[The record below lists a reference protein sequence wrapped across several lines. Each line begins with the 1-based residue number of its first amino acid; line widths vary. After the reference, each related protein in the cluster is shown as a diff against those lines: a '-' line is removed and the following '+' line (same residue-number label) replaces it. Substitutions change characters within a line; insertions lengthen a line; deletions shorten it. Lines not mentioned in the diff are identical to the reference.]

1 MMVVKKANKG
11 RKIIKKTAKALA
23 WIFGVL
29 LLLCVAIGVAIT
41 SPKAQTWMAQRAA
54 AYLSD
59 ELDTKI
65 TIRSVNIEFFKR
77 INLEG
82 IYAQDKHG
90 DTLLYAENFLVSIDR
105 FSYDNRYLSIKSI
118 KLSDSKIKLKK
129 YPGEKGLSYRFI
141 AQYFKTGDTTHT
153 PSTPWKVEVGGVELD
168 NVTFAFID
176 TRDTM
181 NDPGMDYENIRVTGI
196 SASFYD
202 IDPMG
207 DSLSLRIRDL
217 KGTER
222 CGFALKD
229 FSSRVTV
236 SDSLARFDNLKFIT
250 AGSAV
255 DGFISFRF
263 NSSDDVADDFI
274 HLVKMDGHFSN
285 SVVEMGDIAYFAPE
299 LLGMKKKIL
308 LTGDIKGT
316 VEHLKCKNV
325 DIRFG
330 EKSHIAGNFS
340 FNGLPNIH
348 ETDMNFKIREAV
360 TNKKDLE
367 GIPVAPFEKG
377 KHLEVDE
384 SIGKLG
390 DMVFSG
396 SFEGFLND
404 FVAHG
409 KLRTNLGDL
418 KLENLVM
425 TLAND
430 SAEYVYVGDVHASH
444 FDIGSYYDIPDLSYV
459 TGDVNIDG
467 VGLSK
472 NSINAKINGSFSELV
487 YRKYSYS
494 GISVTNGKF
503 RRQVFDGDFDVDD
516 PHVKMV
522 FKGSVDNS
530 GSLPRMNF
538 IAKIDS
544 ADLGQLG
551 FLDPKHEHIL
561 SADLNMNF
569 KGNNIDNIDGTFRV
583 NNLAYIKDGEKFRFN
598 EFLLVAGPAGKDAR
612 TIFLESDIVTV
623 TLSGKFRLMELP
635 HTASDMMS
643 AYLPSYFPPDNEQE
657 AKKHIAQ
664 DFTWNVSFHNNTKPI
679 QALIPK
685 LEIAPNTAFRG
696 KFNSAQHDFNT
707 YFQSP
712 YIVYNDIRYKGLE
725 IQANSRNGKNQLE
738 LIGTMDELRLTDTIS
753 TKRIRLECLAASDS
767 LQTNLTWDNGGE
779 KKNSA
784 DINAVVL
791 FEGRRHLQAIFRK
804 TEFNVNDSL
813 WTVAPGNYVRLDT
826 GRITFHQLVINSG
839 DASIGFNGFVSK
851 NPVDELKVNMKQFNI
866 AYLNYFTVPR
876 GVTMAGYISSE
887 TDLSDLFET
896 PIFNSSTSF
905 KDFYINGQKLGDGE
919 LEASWMQP
927 KKAVYLH
934 GYFSRG
940 VLINDTTLL
949 KNIAFDGFYYPKE
962 KKNSL
967 DINATLINIP
977 LSTLQPLLKDFCS
990 VMVGQIDGNAHITG
1004 TPARPLINGKADV
1017 NFRMVKVDYL
1027 GLSLRSAVQPIY
1039 IEENA
1044 FRFDDF
1050 KVTDEYGDTAKIY
1063 GNLFHD
1069 NFSKFQF
1076 DMDFSFDHFMVL
1088 NTNEKMNE
1096 DYYGR
1101 VFATG
1106 YMNVF
1111 GYVDNIIHLD
1121 MSAKTEKIMQGGQPI
1136 LSEFNIPM
1144 SAGSEEVS
1152 TNEFIK
1158 FEKFDKTEQAATQVK
1173 KKGSNGLD
1181 IKMNISATEDAIV
1194 KVIFDKTVGDEL
1206 TAYGNGNLELRIPPS
1221 GDFTIRGQY
1230 EVSKGNYLF
1239 TMKNVPLVPFDLAK
1253 GGTISWNGD
1262 PYDAQIHMDAVYST
1276 VTSVEP
1282 FFPTADST
1290 NQAYHRSYPVDVVM
1304 HLDNQLMNPEVSFD
1318 IELPTADQNIQ
1329 ETVRSYTQTD
1339 LERNKQ
1345 VLSLMVLNS
1354 FMTPSELR
1362 GDASGNPN
1370 YGNAGSTLLSNFVS
1384 GTLNNWLGQISTDF
1398 NMGVKYRPNDD
1409 LTTPDLKVFL
1419 STQLFN
1425 NRITIDGNFGKVN
1438 PTSATSTTTGAAN
1451 AQWVGDAN
1459 VEYKVTDD
1467 GKVRLR
1473 AFNRANDNAVLTNS
1487 APYTQGVGL
1496 SYKEEFETWEEYFNR
1511 KKARKQAK
1519 AQASPPPAQ
1528 QNPPAADSTKVIQ

>member
-1 MMVVKKANKG
+1 VK
-11 RKIIKKTAKALA
+11 TLA

-41 SPKAQTWMAQRAA
+41 SPKSQTWMAQRAA

-77 INLEG
+77 VNLQG

-90 DTLLYAENFLVSIDR
+90 DTLLYAEDFLITIDR
-105 FSYDNRYLSIKSI
+105 FSYDNRYLSIESI

-129 YPGEKGLSYRFI
+129 YAGEKGLSYRFI
-141 AQYFKTGDTTHT
+141 TQYFKTGDTTST
-153 PSTPWKVEVGGVELD
+153 PSAPWKVEVGGVELD
-168 NVTFAFID
+168 NVIFAFID

-181 NDPGMDYENIRVTGI
+181 NDPGMDYENIRVEGI
-196 SASFYD
+196 SAMFYD

-222 CGFALKD
+222 CGLALKD
-229 FSSRVTV
+229 FSTRVTL
-236 SDSLARFDNLKFIT
+236 SDSLARLDNLKFIT
-250 AGSAV
+250 AGSAI
-255 DGFISFRF
+255 DGFISFYF
-263 NSSDDVADDFI
+263 NSSDDIADDFV
-274 HLVKMDGHFSN
+274 HLVKMDGHFSS
-285 SVVEMGDIAYFAPE
+285 SVIEMGDIAYFAPE

-330 EKSHIAGNFS
+330 ERSRIAGNFS
-340 FNGLPNIH
+340 FNGLPNIN

-367 GIPVAPFEKG
+367 GIPVAPFDKG

-409 KLRTNLGDL
+409 KLRTDLGDL

-425 TLAND
+425 TRDND
-430 SAEYVYVGDVHASH
+430 SAEYAYVGDVRASH
-444 FDIGSYYDIPDLSYV
+444 FNIGSYYDIPDLSYV
-459 TGDVNIDG
+459 TGDVSIDG

-472 NSINAKINGSFSELV
+472 NSINAKINGNFSELV
-487 YRKYSYS
+487 YRKYAYT
-494 GISVTNGKF
+494 GISITNGKF

-516 PHVKMV
+516 PNVKMV

-530 GSLPRMNF
+530 GALPRMDF
-538 IAKIDS
+538 VAKIDS
-544 ADLGQLG
+544 ANLGNLG
-551 FLDPKHEHIL
+551 FLDPKHENIL

-569 KGNNIDNIDGTFRV
+569 KGDNIDNIDGTFRV
-583 NNLAYIKDGEKFRFN
+583 NNLNYSKDGEKFKFN
-598 EFLLVAGPAGKDAR
+598 EFLLVAGPAGNNSR
-612 TIFLESDIVTV
+612 TVFLESDIVTV
-623 TLSGKFRLMELP
+623 TLSGKFQLMELP

-643 AYLPSYFPPDNEQE
+643 AYLPSYFPPDNPAE
-657 AKKHIAQ
+657 AKKHVAQ
-664 DFTWNVSFHNNTKPI
+664 DFTWNINFHNNTKPI
-679 QALIPK
+679 QALVPK
-685 LEIAPNTAFRG
+685 LEIGPNTSFRG
-696 KFNSAQHDFNT
+696 KFNSTQHDFNT

-712 YIVYNDIRYKGLE
+712 YIVYNDVQYRGLE
-725 IQANSRNGKNQLE
+725 INANSKNGKDQLT
-738 LIGTMDELRLTDTIS
+738 LTGTMVELRLTDTIS
-753 TKRIRLECLAASDS
+753 TKNIRLNCIAANDS
-767 LQTNLTWDNGGE
+767 LNTHLEWNNGGE

-791 FEGRRHLQAIFRK
+791 FEGHRKLQVNFRK

-813 WTVAPGNYVRLDT
+813 WSVAPGNYVRLDT
-826 GRITFHQLVINSG
+826 GRLTFHQLVFNSG
-839 DASIGFNGFVSK
+839 DASIGLNGFVSR
-851 NPVDELKVNMKQFNI
+851 NPSDELKVNMKQFNI
-866 AYLNYFTVPR
+866 AYLNYFSVPR
-876 GVTMAGYISSE
+876 GITMKGYISSE
-887 TDLSDLFET
+887 TGLSDLFAT
-896 PIFNSSTSF
+896 PIFTSNTTF
-905 KDFYINGQKLGDGE
+905 KDFWINGQQLGDGV
-919 LEASWMQP
+919 LDADWLKP
-927 KKAVYLH
+927 KQAVYLK
-934 GYFSRG
+934 GYFTKG
-940 VLINDTTLL
+940 LISSETNLPIN
-949 KNIAFDGFYYPKE
+949 NIAFDGFYFPKAKE
-962 KKNSL
+962 NSL
-967 DINATLINIP
+967 DINATMINIP

-990 VMVGQIDGNAHITG
+990 VMVGQIDGYAHITG
-1004 TPARPLINGKADV
+1004 TPAKPLINGKVDV
-1017 NFRMVKVDYL
+1017 NFRMVRVDYL
-1027 GLSLRSAVQPIY
+1027 GLALRSAVQPIY
-1039 IEENA
+1039 IEENS

-1063 GNLFHD
+1063 GHLFHD

-1111 GYVDNIIHLD
+1111 GFVDDIVHID
-1121 MSAKTEKIMQGGQPI
+1121 MSAETERINKGGQPI

-1144 SAGSEEVS
+1144 STSSDEVS
-1152 TNEFIK
+1152 SNDFITFES
-1158 FEKFDKTEQAATQVK
+1158 FEKTEESVIPINK
-1173 KKGSNGLD
+1173 KKGNSGLD
-1181 IKMNISATEDAIV
+1181 IKMNIVATEDMIV

-1206 TAYGNGNLELRIPPS
+1206 TAYGKGSLLLEVPPS
-1221 GDFTIRGQY
+1221 GDLSIRGQY
-1230 EVSKGNYLF
+1230 EVESGKYDF
-1239 TMKNVPLVPFDLAK
+1239 TMKNVVRIPFDLAK

-1262 PYDAQIHMDAVYST
+1262 PYDAQIHMDAVYET
-1276 VTSVEP
+1276 TTSVEP
-1282 FFPTADST
+1282 FFPTDST
-1290 NQAYHRSYPVDVVM
+1290 NQAYHRSYPVEVIM

-1329 ETVRSYTQTD
+1329 ETVKSYTQTD

-1354 FMTPSELR
+1354 FITPTELR

-1384 GTLNNWLGQISTDF
+1384 GTLNNWLSQISTDF

-1496 SYKEEFETWEEYFNR
+1496 SYKEEFETWEEYFKR
-1511 KKARKQAK
+1511 KKSQKQPV
-1519 AQASPPPAQ
+1519 QQPTPPPPAQ
-1528 QNPPAADSTKVIQ
+1528 NPPVSDSTKLN